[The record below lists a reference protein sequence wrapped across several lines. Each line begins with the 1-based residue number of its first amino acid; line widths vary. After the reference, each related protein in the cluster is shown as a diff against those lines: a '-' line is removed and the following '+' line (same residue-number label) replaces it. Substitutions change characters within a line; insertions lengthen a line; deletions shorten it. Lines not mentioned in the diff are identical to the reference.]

1 MTEISNNNI
10 NCENIAF
17 SKILFFYIFIL
28 SNVLSIILV
37 GQELDIS
44 SKKRFKSIYLLIMN
58 SLQIIIIKNMISFLK
73 KLK

>member
-10 NCENIAF
+10 NYENIAI